1 MRLAGVAPAAARGH
15 ALARIRLHNAPMA
28 STGISAIL
36 RTRRA
41 AVAGTYSLTLL
52 ENICTVAYPALTG
65 RAVDDLVKRQYTGLA
80 LLVGVWL
87 VHLVLSVARQRID
100 TRVFMGLYA
109 EIASHLV
116 RAQQA
121 QGHGTSKVSA
131 RVEMVRDIVGFFEKE
146 VPAMFHN
153 VVAVVG
159 SLAMLFTYDFDA
171 GFIAMAVLLPM
182 GLVNAW
188 YWRRAL
194 RLNRGINNQI
204 EREVDDIE
212 SGSFFRVRRH
222 FLLLRRWRVML
233 SDAESWT
240 WGVTELAT
248 IAALVYILIDFTQ
261 SPAFTAGAIY
271 AVLAYVYDYLEGL
284 NQVPTVVNNIARLND
299 VRARIETVD
308 A

>member
-1 MRLAGVAPAAARGH
+1 VPGIG
-15 ALARIRLHNAPMA
+15 IA
-28 STGISAIL
+28 SLL
-36 RTRRA
+36 RARRA
-41 AVAGTYSLTLL
+41 AVAGTYTLTLL
-52 ENICTVAYPALTG
+52 ENVCTLAYPALTG
-65 RAVDDLVKRQYTGLA
+65 RAVDDLVRRDFTGLV
-80 LLVGVWL
+80 LLVSVWL

-109 EIASHLV
+109 DIASHLV
-116 RAQQA
+116 GVQQA

-153 VVAVVG
+153 AVAVVG
-159 SLAMLFTYDFDA
+159 SLAMLFVYDVNA

-182 GLVNAW
+182 ALVNAW

-194 RLNRGINNQI
+194 RLNRGINNQL

-212 SGSFFRVRRH
+212 SGRAARVRRH

-233 SDAESWT
+233 SDSEAWT
-240 WGVTELAT
+240 WGATELAT
-248 IAALVYILIDFTQ
+248 IVALVYILVDFTQ
-261 SPAFTAGAIY
+261 SPTFSAGAIY

-284 NQVPTVVNNIARLND
+284 NQVPMLVNNITRLRD
-299 VRARIETVD
+299 VRARLVTV
-308 A
+308 ASSA